1 MSLSPAMMVARQPPV
16 TAMKMILKATTKRLA
31 AMLAGMR
38 ANVPRRDE
46 VDYMCRQ
53 HLPLPAD
60 PSRIP
65 AYLRRHRVPLRPQSR
80 FDAEALNPWRGR
92 AR

>member
-1 MSLSPAMMVARQPPV
+1 MMAACQPPV
-16 TAMKMILKATTKRLA
+16 TAVAMKMTLMNTTKRLA

-38 ANVPRRDE
+38 ANVPRRAE
-46 VDYMCRQ
+46 VDYMCRR
-53 HLPLPAD
+53 LAVRL
-60 PSRIP
+60 
-65 AYLRRHRVPLRPQSR
+65 QSR